1 MEVLREGY
9 RILFSRGPPL
19 SDQPLPMPSY
29 SPSSI
34 KGKALEKE
42 FQDLLLKRAIEQ
54 APQSPDFYSRLFVVQ
69 KDSGAWRPIIDLS
82 TLNTYIV
89 SQHFHMETPQS
100 VLRSIRQGDW
110 MISLDLQ
117 DAYLQVP
124 IHPESRRYLRF
135 TMGGVPYQF
144 RVLCFGLTTAPQV
157 FTRLMAPISAILHRY
172 GIRMLRYLDDW
183 LILAESRTICIQ
195 ARDRLLHLCEELGL
209 QVNHRKSSLVP
220 SQDMTYLGMQILSVR
235 FVAKPTE
242 TRVVNLL
249 NIIEEFL
256 SSPSP
261 PAALWRRLLGHLSSL
276 TLLVKGGM
284 LRMRSLQLRL
294 RSKWN
299 FRDDYLRIA
308 WDPLCQEDLLWWSW
322 AIQNREGVDLSLP
335 VPDLSFYSDA
345 SDVGWGAIIGEH
357 QVSGVWTPSQKELSI
372 NLREMMAVQNGLL
385 RFSSLLRGKT
395 IALFCDNVTTV
406 AYLRRSGGTR
416 SQVLFLKAR
425 EILLWIESM
434 QITILPQFI
443 QGSLNTRADLL
454 SRPNL
459 VIGSEWTLH
468 QEVVQDLLHQWPA
481 IIDLFATSLTARLP
495 VFFAPA
501 WEPKAAGVD
510 AFLQPWDNLQ
520 AYAFPPISIIRRVL
534 LKLRASH
541 HCDLTLIAPFW
552 PQREWFPD
560 LLELLS
566 VIPIELPKR
575 RDLLR
580 QPHFHRFHENFQMLR
595 LTAWR
600 LSSDSPVRQA
610 SLKQW
615 LANLPSVGEHLLD

>member
-1 MEVLREGY
+1 M
-9 RILFSRGPPL
+9 ILFSRGPPL
-19 SDQPLPMPSY
+19 SDQPLPIPSY

-34 KGKALEKE
+34 RGNALEKE
-42 FQDLLLKRAIEQ
+42 FKDLLLKGDIEQ
-54 APQSPDFYSRLFVVQ
+54 APQSPGFYSRLFVVQ

-82 TLNTYIV
+82 TLNTFIM

-100 VLRSIRQGDW
+100 VLRSICQGDW

-124 IHPESRRYLRF
+124 IHPELRRYLRF

-183 LILAESRTICIQ
+183 LILAESRTTCIQ

-299 FRDDYLRIA
+299 FRDDYLRIP
-308 WDPLCQEDLLWWSW
+308 WDSLCQEDLLWWSW
-322 AIQNREGVDLSLP
+322 AIQQREGVDLSLP
-335 VPDLSFYSDA
+335 MPDLSFYSDA

-372 NLREMMAVQNGLL
+372 NLREVMAVQNGLL
-385 RFSSLLRGKT
+385 QFSSLLRGKT

-459 VIGSEWTLH
+459 VIGSDWTLQ
-468 QEVVQDLLHQWPA
+468 QEVVQDLHQWPA

-501 WEPKAAGVD
+501 SEPKAAGVD

-520 AYAFPPISIIRRVL
+520 AYAFPPIAIIRRVL
-534 LKLRASH
+534 VKLRASH
-541 HCDLTLIAPFW
+541 RCDLTLIAPFW

-566 VIPIELPKR
+566 DIPIELPKR

-580 QPHFHRFHENFQMLR
+580 QPHFHRFHENLQMLR
-595 LTAWR
+595 LTVWR